1 MIFKHNFRSELDED
15 EMNNS
20 AVTYQQ
26 QAYDYI
32 RGQIM
37 NLGFK
42 PGELITDTNIANVLS
57 ISRTPVREAFHR
69 LEKEGLLIND
79 PRRGWKIYTL
89 TLKDIND
96 IFDLKVVIE
105 GMVARKAAF
114 CKDELLRDALRNVM
128 HRMDEADA
136 ANDANEWF
144 TADIDLHDIIFH
156 MAGNDR
162 AQEITENLNVQW
174 HRVRIGF
181 MALKGRTR
189 RSSSEHRAFIESIL
203 AGNGEESELLIRA
216 HLNQVREE
224 LVHLLVTVVLP
235 FVEEGV

>member
-1 MIFKHNFRSELDED
+1 MDEWKLI
-15 EMNNS
+15 NS
-20 AVTYQQ
+20 PVTYQQ
-26 QAYDYI
+26 QAYEHI
-32 RGQIM
+32 RNQIM

-42 PGELITDTNIANVLS
+42 PGEYITDTQIANDLS

-89 TLKDIND
+89 TLKDINE
-96 IFDLKVVIE
+96 IFDLKGVIE
-105 GMVARKAAF
+105 GMIARKAAL
-114 CKDELLRDALRNVM
+114 CQDEQLRDALRNVM
-128 HRMDEADA
+128 QQMDDADKGT
-136 ANDANEWF
+136 DANEWLK
-144 TADIDLHDIIFH
+144 ADIDLHKILFR

-174 HRVRIGF
+174 HRIRIGF
-181 MALKGRTR
+181 VALQGRTR

-203 AGNGEESELLIRA
+203 AGNGEEAELLMRT
-216 HLNQVREE
+216 HLDQVRDE

>member
-1 MIFKHNFRSELDED
+1 
-15 EMNNS
+15 MNQTP
-20 AVTYQQ
+20 VTYQK

-42 PGELITDTNIANVLS
+42 PGEFITDTQIASALE

-96 IFDLKVVIE
+96 IFDLKGAVE
-105 GMVARKAAF
+105 GMVARKAAS
-114 CKDELLRDALRNVM
+114 CKDEHLRNALRDALQK
-128 HRMDEADA
+128 MDEANA
-136 ANDANEWF
+136 TNDANAWLN
-144 TADIDLHDIIFH
+144 ADINLHNILFQ
-156 MAGNDR
+156 MAGNER

-181 MALKGRTR
+181 VALQGRTR
-189 RSSSEHRAFIESIL
+189 RSSTEHRAFCESIL
-203 AGNGEESELLIRA
+203 AGNGEEAERLLRA
-216 HLNQVREE
+216 HLDQVREE

>member
-1 MIFKHNFRSELDED
+1 MI
-15 EMNNS
+15 NS
-20 AVTYQQ
+20 PVTYQQ
-26 QAYDYI
+26 QAYEHI
-32 RGQIM
+32 RNQIM

-42 PGELITDTNIANVLS
+42 PGEYITDTQIANQLS

-89 TLKDIND
+89 TLKDINE
-96 IFDLKVVIE
+96 IFDLKGVIE
-105 GMVARKAAF
+105 GMIARKAAL
-114 CKDELLRDALRNVM
+114 CQDEQLRDALRNVM
-128 HRMDEADA
+128 QQMDDADKG
-136 ANDANEWF
+136 NDANEWLK
-144 TADIDLHDIIFH
+144 ADIDLHKILFR
-156 MAGNDR
+156 MAGSDR

-174 HRVRIGF
+174 HRIRIGF
-181 MALKGRTR
+181 VALQGRTR

-203 AGNGEESELLIRA
+203 AGNGEEAELLMRT
-216 HLNQVREE
+216 HLDQVRDE